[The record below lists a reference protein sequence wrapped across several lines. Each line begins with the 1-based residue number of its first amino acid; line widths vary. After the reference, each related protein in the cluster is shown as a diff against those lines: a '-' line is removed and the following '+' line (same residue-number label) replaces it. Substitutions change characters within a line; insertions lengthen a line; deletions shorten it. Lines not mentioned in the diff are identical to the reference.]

1 MTESKPG
8 GPSQQSLLLAIFQDV
23 AEIKTAMK
31 TVQDHEDRIRELE
44 KMVWRS
50 SWLTGLVSAILASV
64 IVAGISS
71 TIGN

>member
-1 MTESKPG
+1 MTEPKPAH
-8 GPSQQSLLLAIFQDV
+8 PSQQSLLLAIFQDV